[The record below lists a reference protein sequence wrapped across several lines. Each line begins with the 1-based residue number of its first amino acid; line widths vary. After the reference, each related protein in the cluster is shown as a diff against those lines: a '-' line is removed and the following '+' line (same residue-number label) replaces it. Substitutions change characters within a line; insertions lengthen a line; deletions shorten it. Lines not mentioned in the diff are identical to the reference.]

1 MKRARSRVGEP
12 PPHLGPRDLLAE
24 ALAGIL
30 QRPGRAVLTVLG
42 TVLGVGAF
50 VAVLGLTATATGQIG
65 AQFDLTRATT
75 VTAVDQPDTAGLP
88 DGAVPV
94 SDFPADADSRM
105 ARIDGVS
112 AAGVWWPVRND
123 PAVTRTPVGDGNPA
137 VTRTPVG
144 DGNPAVNRTP
154 VGDGNPM
161 VTRTPV
167 GDDDPGQALTVLAA
181 TPGAVRAMSPRLTAG
196 VPLDPFMERTH
207 QPVAL
212 LSAAAAARL
221 GVTRLDAQPAVFI
234 NGLPYTVVGIFDQVR
249 REPGAPPGVL
259 IPSTTALD
267 RFGNPGA
274 TPDQAAR
281 ALVATRVGAAAV
293 VARQLAVALRP
304 DRSEAFTV
312 TAPPDPHSLRDHV
325 TTDLSGLFLALAG
338 LCLLVGAVGIAS
350 TTLVAVLE
358 RTEEIGLRRALG
370 AGTRQVAAQFL
381 AESTAL
387 GTLGG
392 LLGTALGVLTVL
404 AVAAARDW
412 TAVLSPATTLPA
424 PLLGTLVGLL
434 AGLYPSLRAARVDPL
449 QALRTG

>member
-1 MKRARSRVGEP
+1 VKRTSGHTGEP
-12 PPHLGPRDLLAE
+12 PPRLGPRDLLAE

-30 QRPGRAVLTVLG
+30 QRPGRAVLTMLG

-75 VTAVDQPDTAGLP
+75 VTAADNPDATGLP
-88 DGAVPV
+88 ADAVPPT
-94 SDFPADADSRM
+94 DFPADADARM
-105 ARIDGVS
+105 ARINGVA
-112 AAGVWWPVRND
+112 AAGVWWPVRGN
-123 PAVTRTPVGDGNPA
+123 PVLARTPVASGNP
-137 VTRTPVG
+137 
-144 DGNPAVNRTP
+144 
-154 VGDGNPM
+154 
-161 VTRTPV
+161 
-167 GDDDPGQALTVLAA
+167 GQGLTVLAA
-181 TPGAVRAMSPRLTAG
+181 TPGAVRAMAPTLTAG
-196 VPLDPFMERTH
+196 VGLDPYMERTH

-212 LSAAAAARL
+212 LSAAAASRL

-234 NGLPYTVVGIFDQVR
+234 DGLPYTVVGIFDQVQ
-249 REPGAPPGVL
+249 REPGALLSVL
-259 IPSTTALD
+259 IPSSTALD
-267 RFGNPGA
+267 RFGNPGT
-274 TPDQAAR
+274 TPDQAAQ
-281 ALVATRVGAAAV
+281 ALVATRVGAAPV

-304 DRSEAFTV
+304 DRAKAFTV

-338 LCLLVGAVGIAS
+338 ICLLVGTVGIAN

-370 AGTRQVAAQFL
+370 ARTRHVAAQFL

-392 LLGTALGVLTVL
+392 LIGTSLGVLTVL
-404 AVAAARDW
+404 AVAAAKDW

-424 PLLGTLVGLL
+424 PLVGSLVGLL
-434 AGLYPSLRAARVDPL
+434 AGLYPSLRAARIDPL
-449 QALRTG
+449 KALRTG